1 MPQFLGER
9 KWRVSQPIALSVW
22 VSVFAVLAQAGW
34 AAPLPP
40 ANSRRPAATFAQIL
54 EDLPGTPTELPP
66 EPSPFPRLPEPDT
79 PILEDLPRTPPE
91 SLPEPAPLPRL
102 PAPDDLL
109 EPTVPSPPPT
119 DAIPIEESF
128 DIDRYD
134 VLGSTVFSDE
144 ELAAVTADFAGDERT
159 FGDILN
165 ARSAVTD
172 LYVSRGYITSGAI
185 VPPQSFEDGGVVQI
199 QVIEGRLED
208 IQITGTQRLNPGYIS
223 SRLALKSAPP
233 LQQDQLLEG
242 LQLLQLDP
250 LIETISADLQ
260 AGTRPGTNLLVVTV
274 TEAETFEVNYTFDNN
289 RSPSVGTLRHQ
300 GRLTEANL
308 TGWGDRLTVAI
319 NGTSGSRE
327 LSLDYTVPI
336 NPHNGSLRV
345 RGTFTNSR
353 VIEES
358 FEALD
363 ISSVSNAYEITVR
376 QPLMQSPTE
385 EFALGLTAAHEN
397 SQTFL
402 GIADIGGFPLS
413 VGADDDGKTRVS
425 ALRFFQEWSRRDNE
439 QVIAVR
445 SQFNLGLDVFNA
457 TVNDDGPDGQF
468 FAWQGQAQWVRL
480 LAPDTTL
487 LVRGG
492 VQLTPDD
499 LLGLERFGLGGQQT
513 VRGYRQ
519 DQILTDNA
527 LLGGIEVRVPVYRDR
542 NQELQLLLAPFI
554 DIGHGWNVSGA
565 NPANNTLL
573 STGAG
578 LIFTLSDRLNA
589 RLDWGIPL
597 LANESEGDSLQAGG
611 LYFTFD
617 LSLF

>member
-1 MPQFLGER
+1 M
-9 KWRVSQPIALSVW
+9 SQPIALSVW
-22 VSVFAVLAQAGW
+22 VSIFAVFAPAGW
-34 AAPLPP
+34 AAPSPAANALPP
-40 ANSRRPAATFAQIL
+40 AATLAQIL
-54 EDLPGTPTELPP
+54 EELPTT
-66 EPSPFPRLPEPDT
+66 ST
-79 PILEDLPRTPPE
+79 
-91 SLPEPAPLPRL
+91 EPAPLPRL
-102 PAPDDLL
+102 PEPDDPILEELPRTPPEPPTEPAPLPRLPEPDDLL
-109 EPTVPSPPPT
+109 EPTVPSPPPAT

-128 DIDRYD
+128 DIERYD

-260 AGTRPGTNLLVVTV
+260 AGARPGTNLLVVTV
-274 TEAETFEVNYTFDNN
+274 TEAETFEANYTFDNN

-336 NPHNGSLRV
+336 NPHNGSLRF

-358 FEALD
+358 FEVLD
-363 ISSVSNAYEITVR
+363 ISSVANAYEITVR
-376 QPLMQSPTE
+376 QPLIQSPTE

-527 LLGGIEVRVPVYRDR
+527 LLGGIEVRVPVYSDRD
-542 NQELQLLLAPFI
+542 QELQLLLAPFI

-578 LIFTLSDRLNA
+578 LIFTLSDRFNA

-597 LANESEGDSLQAGG
+597 LANESEGDSLQA
-611 LYFTFD
+611 
-617 LSLF
+617 